1 MLIMTFVIGVSNVWG
16 EVETITLANG
26 VGSGSGTSYSI
37 TWSGT
42 SCDITQTKEN
52 STTNVNPSYI
62 SAPRWYQNHKIAFKA
77 KPGYTLAGATIV
89 CTSEAYATALKNSTY
104 STSASATVSSS
115 KVIITTSGDFDI
127 TMGAQSRVSS
137 IEINYIVGSPTEHAI
152 NLIQTTGGTIDANK
166 VNAAEGADIILTSTP
181 DLGYA
186 FGSWNVENSSTG
198 ASITVYGN
206 KFTMPDADVNV
217 SATFNL
223 FNGAVIKM
231 SAASDADIKFVTG
244 SSSTTGAIWANSTPL
259 SARNITLSGSVTS
272 GTNYSYY
279 DGSVVRFYTNN
290 DIVITPS
297 DGTTI
302 EKIEIVRQTTT
313 GSNGGTINCSGLTAS
328 SENTTTNTNV
338 FTGSATSAVTFTNT
352 AQCRFTEIYVYT
364 VGGKTLQSVTVSGE
378 PSRTTYMA
386 GDSFEPEGLTVTAT
400 YDKGNPE
407 IVTEGVIWSTPAV
420 LTAGQTSVEVTATY
434 KGITSAPYTVNNL
447 TVKTLDGTQLLLSGT
462 YPTEFWKGDSF
473 SHEGLVAQA
482 KFSTGYEDVTS
493 QVTFSTPNM
502 TQVGTQTIT
511 VTYTV
516 GSLSQ
521 TATYSINVNTIAN
534 TQETAYTVSE
544 AKALIDAGKDL
555 SSQVYVKG
563 VVSEIA
569 SLNLTSDGKI
579 NFYITEDENSDTA
592 NKFEFYHC
600 LNIGGNGFT
609 SFDELEVGAYVIGK
623 GNLQLY
629 KSTYEFSDGC
639 QLVYYKEK
647 ETPIITLK
655 TYETHLETDIAK
667 DYLEITYKVE
677 DNDVPE
683 FVTAS
688 SVSSVANFETNG
700 TSGTKV
706 MVKPAAE
713 GISTIAVKAKETEH
727 HEAITTRFYLV
738 VNALEN
744 ANDNIIWTK
753 VTSANELVEG
763 DEIVIVATED
773 KKAFCEISTSGGVSQ
788 YKGLG
793 YDVTILEEGNIVTNA
808 KYATVF
814 KLEKTDDSEDNF
826 VLYSNGHGYLKSHYN
841 TKDRETDVSWNSSV
855 TDNCKWCPTTCQS
868 SADNDIVYDVN
879 NTLYFHCVGTEAGTS
894 RGLIFSRFNYPNG
907 AMPDYYVFGN
917 YAEKNYGTVQN
928 GREFTQSYSPVGIYK
943 RNHILTLGAR
953 NEEGHWATFSND
965 HATFFPSDK
974 ATVKKAS
981 VEGEVLKVSLAND
994 AESAAIDKTIDGYFV
1009 PANTG
1014 VLVNSSSEYV
1024 TYYLLNKNMG
1034 EITENLLYPASK
1046 PMSELAGEGNYLFYK
1061 LAYGDWDSKANLGFY
1076 WGAENGGPFTIKAN
1090 TAYLAVPE
1098 DVAAMVKGFEFYSD
1112 ETPSGISDMN
1122 MDVNDGY
1129 IYNLNGQRVV
1139 APVRGQIYIMNGRKY
1154 IAK

>member
-52 STTNVNPSYI
+52 SSTSVNSSYI
-62 SAPRWYQNHKIAFKA
+62 SAPRWYQGHKIAFKA
-77 KPGYTLAGATIV
+77 KSGYTLAGATIV
-89 CTSEAYATALKNSTY
+89 CTSNAYATELKNSTY
-104 STSASATVSSS
+104 STGASATVSSS
-115 KVIITTSGDFDI
+115 TVTITTSGDFDI

-181 DLGYA
+181 DPGYA

-198 ASITVYGN
+198 ASITVSGN
-206 KFTMPDADVNV
+206 KFTMPDADVRV
-217 SATFNL
+217 SAIFNP
-223 FNGAVIKM
+223 FDGAIIKM

-259 SARNITLSGSVTS
+259 SAKNITLSGSVTS
-272 GTNYSYY
+272 GTYYSYY
-279 DGSVVRFYTNN
+279 DGSVVRFYANN
-290 DIVITPS
+290 QIVITPS

-302 EKIEIVRQTTT
+302 EKIEIVRQSTAS
-313 GSNGGTINCSGLTAS
+313 SNSGTISCSGLTAS
-328 SENTTTNTNV
+328 NDNTTTNTNV
-338 FTGSATSAVTFTNT
+338 FTGSTTSAVTFTNNG
-352 AQCRFTEIYVYT
+352 QCRFTEIYVYT
-364 VGGKTLQSVTVSGE
+364 VGSKTLQFVTVSGE

-502 TQVGTQTIT
+502 TQAGTQTIT

-534 TQETAYTVSE
+534 TQETAYSVSE

-629 KSTYEFSDGC
+629 KSTYEFGDGC

-713 GISTIAVKAKETEH
+713 GLSTILVKAKETETH
-727 HEAITTRFYLV
+727 NSVSTRFYMI

-744 ANDNIIWTK
+744 ENDNILWTK
-753 VTSANELVEG
+753 VHSVDELADG
-763 DEIVIVATED
+763 DELIIVATDD
-773 KKAFCEISTSGGVSQ
+773 KKAFCEVTTQNISP
-788 YKGLG
+788 YKGMG
-793 YDVTILEEGNIVTNA
+793 YDVTISEDGNIVTDA

-814 KLEKTDDSEDNF
+814 QLRKVAGSNNNYY
-826 VLYSNGHGYLKSHYN
+826 LYSEGNGYLKAS
-841 TKDRETDVSWNSSV
+841 DRNISWNSSV

-879 NTLYFHCVGTEAGTS
+879 NTLYFHNVGTEDGTS

-907 AMPDYYVFGN
+907 AMPDYYIFGN
-917 YAEKNYGTVQN
+917 YAISNYGTIQN
-928 GREFTQSYSPVGIYK
+928 GSNENYGAYTQSYSPVGIYK
-943 RNHILTLGAR
+943 RNHTLTLGAQ

-1014 VLVNSSSEYV
+1014 VLVNSSSESV
-1024 TYYLLNKNMG
+1024 TYYLLNRNIG
-1034 EITENLLYPASK
+1034 EITENLLQPASIK
-1046 PMSELAGEGNYLFYK
+1046 MEDMGDGYLFYK
-1061 LAYGDWDSKANLGFY
+1061 LAYGDWPNNTHLGFF
-1076 WGAENGGPFTIKAN
+1076 WGADDGGPFTIKAN

-1139 APVRGQIYIMNGRKY
+1139 APVRGQIYIMNGRKF